1 MHQSLIRK
9 NPRRYA
15 GPGAMVY
22 AYEQVLPWFS
32 LDPNSPYRGA
42 QGAAL
47 IARQVLGDYNAD
59 GSIRVVQYSTGN
71 TQYAVNYLPPSP
83 VRVEVKADSVI
94 TTYTEKLPGAGSVQ
108 LRVATATK

>member
-1 MHQSLIRK
+1 MHQPLIRK

-22 AYEQVLPWFS
+22 AYEQALPWFS

-47 IARQVLGDYNAD
+47 IAGQVLGDYNAD
-59 GSIRVVQYSTGN
+59 GWFRVGQMRSGASE
-71 TQYAVNYLPPSP
+71 YALNIKPAVPT
-83 VRVEVKADSVI
+83 RVEVRDDSVI
-94 TTYTEKLPGAGSVQ
+94 TTNTQRVGAVEVQ